1 MKQGHYP
8 KELVVWR
15 GSVSTSL
22 IIWIIVGAIVGVVV
36 DAVLGGVKIGLAGAM
51 VIGIIGGIISGWLL
65 QKFGIYLLAYP
76 WGTALNALFGALL
89 LVLIVGIIRR
99 V

>member
-1 MKQGHYP
+1 
-8 KELVVWR
+8 VWR
-15 GSVSTSL
+15 KPVTTSL

-36 DAVLGGVKIGLAGAM
+36 DAVLGGVKIGMAGAI
-51 VIGIIGGIISGWLL
+51 VIGIIGAIISGWLL
-65 QKFGIYLLAYP
+65 QRFNIYLLAYP